1 MHDRSVNGTV
11 TNQRVSVRFCP
22 TLSVKNAQTR
32 KVDMEFKDKVALVTG
47 AGTGN
52 GEAIAERLYAGG
64 ASVVLLSR
72 HLQPVESVCRRIDP
86 EGVRTLA
93 LEADVRDPIAME
105 SAITRT
111 IDRFGKLDLAVNNA
125 GVTGPAGVPVQDVEA
140 EIWREVIDTDLTGV
154 FYSMKYE
161 IPAMLANGA
170 GAIVNM
176 SSANGVVGL
185 AGMAAYTAAKHGV
198 IGLTRSAALELAE
211 SNIRVCAVAP
221 GYVATPRII
230 DSGQE
235 VTDWMASLHPM
246 KRLATREE
254 VADLVAYLLSER
266 AAFMTGSV
274 HSIDGGYT
282 AQ

>member
-1 MHDRSVNGTV
+1 
-11 TNQRVSVRFCP
+11 
-22 TLSVKNAQTR
+22 
-32 KVDMEFKDKVALVTG
+32 MEFKGKVALVTG

-52 GEAIAERLYAGG
+52 GEAIAARLHAGG
-64 ASVVLLSR
+64 ACVALVSR
-72 HLQPVESVCRRIDP
+72 RLEQVESVSRSIDP
-86 EGVRTLA
+86 EGARTVA
-93 LEADVRDPIAME
+93 LEADVRDPKAME
-105 SAITRT
+105 GAVRRT
-111 IDRFGKLDLAVNNA
+111 LERFGKLDLAVNNA
-125 GVTGPAGVPVQDVEA
+125 GITGPAGVPVQDLEA
-140 EIWREVIDTDLTGV
+140 EIWREVIDTDLTGI

-161 IPAMLANGA
+161 IPAMLANGS

-176 SSANGVVGL
+176 SSANGLVGL
-185 AGMAAYTAAKHGV
+185 AGMASYTAAKHGV

-221 GYVATPRII
+221 GYVATPRIM
-230 DSGQE
+230 DSGTE
-235 VTDWMASLHPM
+235 VTDWMAGLHPM

-254 VADLVAYLLSER
+254 VADLVAYLLSDR

>member
-1 MHDRSVNGTV
+1 
-11 TNQRVSVRFCP
+11 
-22 TLSVKNAQTR
+22 
-32 KVDMEFKDKVALVTG
+32 MEFKGKVALVTG

-52 GEAIAERLYAGG
+52 GEAIAARLHAGG
-64 ASVVLLSR
+64 ACVALVSR
-72 HLQPVESVCRRIDP
+72 RLEQVESVSRSIDP
-86 EGVRTLA
+86 EGARTVA
-93 LEADVRDPIAME
+93 LEADVRDPKAME
-105 SAITRT
+105 GAVRRT
-111 IDRFGKLDLAVNNA
+111 LERFAKLDLAVNNA
-125 GVTGPAGVPVQDVEA
+125 GITGPAGVPVQDLEA
-140 EIWREVIDTDLTGV
+140 EIWREVIDTDLTGI

-161 IPAMLANGA
+161 IPAMLANGS

-176 SSANGVVGL
+176 SSANGLVGL
-185 AGMAAYTAAKHGV
+185 AGMASYTAAKHGV

-221 GYVATPRII
+221 GYVATPRIR
-230 DSGQE
+230 DSGKE
-235 VTDWMASLHPM
+235 VTDWMAGLHPM

-254 VADLVAYLLSER
+254 VADLVAYLLSDR

>member
-1 MHDRSVNGTV
+1 
-11 TNQRVSVRFCP
+11 
-22 TLSVKNAQTR
+22 
-32 KVDMEFKDKVALVTG
+32 MEFSGKTALITG

-52 GEAIAERLYAGG
+52 GEAIAERLFAGG
-64 ASVVLLSR
+64 AFVGLVSR
-72 HLQPVESVCRRIDP
+72 RLEPVQSVCRRIDP
-86 EGVRTLA
+86 EGARTLA
-93 LEADVRDPIAME
+93 IEADVRDPHAVEAAVKRIVE
-105 SAITRT
+105 
-111 IDRFGKLDLAVNNA
+111 RFGALDLAVNNA
-125 GVTGPAGVPVQDVEA
+125 GVTGPAGTPVQDIGADV
-140 EIWREVIDTDLTGV
+140 WREVIETDLTGV

-161 IPAMLANGA
+161 IPAMLANGS

-176 SSANGVVGL
+176 SSANGLVGL
-185 AGMAAYTAAKHGV
+185 PGMAAYTAAKHGI

-221 GYVATPRII
+221 GYVATPRIL
-230 DSGQE
+230 DSGKE
-235 VTDWMASLHPM
+235 VTDRMAGVHPM

-254 VADLVAYLLSER
+254 VADLVAYLLSAR

>member
-1 MHDRSVNGTV
+1 
-11 TNQRVSVRFCP
+11 
-22 TLSVKNAQTR
+22 
-32 KVDMEFKDKVALVTG
+32 MEFKGKVALVTG

-52 GEAIAERLYAGG
+52 GEAIAARLHAGG
-64 ASVVLLSR
+64 ACVALVSR
-72 HLQPVESVCRRIDP
+72 RLEQVESVSRSIDP
-86 EGVRTLA
+86 EGARTVA
-93 LEADVRDPIAME
+93 LEADVRDPKAME
-105 SAITRT
+105 GAVRRT
-111 IDRFGKLDLAVNNA
+111 LERFAKLDLAVNNA
-125 GVTGPAGVPVQDVEA
+125 GITGPAGVPVQDLEA
-140 EIWREVIDTDLTGV
+140 EIWREVIDTDLTGI

-161 IPAMLANGA
+161 IPAMLSNGS

-176 SSANGVVGL
+176 SSANGLVGL
-185 AGMAAYTAAKHGV
+185 AGMASYTAAKHGV

-221 GYVATPRII
+221 GYVATPRIM
-230 DSGQE
+230 DSGKE
-235 VTDWMASLHPM
+235 VTDWMAGLHPM

-254 VADLVAYLLSER
+254 VADLVAYLLNDR

>member
-1 MHDRSVNGTV
+1 
-11 TNQRVSVRFCP
+11 
-22 TLSVKNAQTR
+22 
-32 KVDMEFKDKVALVTG
+32 MEFEDKVALVTG
-47 AGTGN
+47 AGAGN

-64 ASVVLLSR
+64 ASVVLVGRRLE
-72 HLQPVESVCRRIDP
+72 PMESVCRRIDP
-86 EGVRTLA
+86 EGGRTLA
-93 LEADVRDPIAME
+93 FEADVRDSTAME
-105 SAITRT
+105 AAVKQTLE
-111 IDRFGKLDLAVNNA
+111 RFGKLDLAVNNA
-125 GVTGPAGVPVQDVEA
+125 GITGPAGAAVQDVEA
-140 EIWREVIDTDLTGV
+140 ESWREVIDTDLNGV
-154 FYSMKYE
+154 FYSMKHE
-161 IPAMLANGA
+161 IPAMLANGS
-170 GAIVNM
+170 GSIVNM

-185 AGMAAYTAAKHGV
+185 PGMAAYTAAKHGV

-221 GYVATPRII
+221 GYVATPRIM
-230 DSGQE
+230 DSGNE
-235 VTDWMASLHPM
+235 VTDWMASVHPM

>member
-1 MHDRSVNGTV
+1 
-11 TNQRVSVRFCP
+11 
-22 TLSVKNAQTR
+22 
-32 KVDMEFKDKVALVTG
+32 MEFKGKVALVTG

-52 GEAIAERLYAGG
+52 GEAIAARLHAGG
-64 ASVVLLSR
+64 ACVALVSR
-72 HLQPVESVCRRIDP
+72 RLEQVESVSRSIDP
-86 EGVRTLA
+86 EGARTVA
-93 LEADVRDPIAME
+93 LEADVRDPKAMDG
-105 SAITRT
+105 AVRRT
-111 IDRFGKLDLAVNNA
+111 LERFGKLDLAVNNA
-125 GVTGPAGVPVQDVEA
+125 GITGPAGVPVQDLEA
-140 EIWREVIDTDLTGV
+140 EIWREVIETDLTGI

-161 IPAMLANGA
+161 IPAMLANGS

-176 SSANGVVGL
+176 SSANGLVGL
-185 AGMAAYTAAKHGV
+185 AGMASYTAAKHGV

-221 GYVATPRII
+221 GYVATPRIM
-230 DSGQE
+230 DSGKE
-235 VTDWMASLHPM
+235 VTDWMAGLHPM

-254 VADLVAYLLSER
+254 VADLVAYLLSDR

>member
-1 MHDRSVNGTV
+1 
-11 TNQRVSVRFCP
+11 
-22 TLSVKNAQTR
+22 
-32 KVDMEFKDKVALVTG
+32 MEFKEKVALVTG
-47 AGTGN
+47 AGAGI

-64 ASVVLLSR
+64 ASVVLVGRRL
-72 HLQPVESVCRRIDP
+72 ESVELICGRIDP
-86 EGVRTLA
+86 KGVRTLA
-93 LEADVRDPIAME
+93 LEADVRDPK
-105 SAITRT
+105 AIEAAVKR
-111 IDRFGKLDLAVNNA
+111 IVKRFGKLDMAVNNA
-125 GVTGPAGVPVQDVEA
+125 GVTGSAGVPVQDVET
-140 EIWREVIDTDLTGV
+140 EIWRDVIATDLTGI
-154 FYSMKYE
+154 FYCMKYE
-161 IPAMLANGA
+161 IPAMLVNGS

-176 SSANGVVGL
+176 SSANGLVGL

-198 IGLTRSAALELAE
+198 IGLTRSAALELAD

-221 GYVATPRII
+221 GYVATPRIM
-230 DSGQE
+230 DSGKE
-235 VTDWMASLHPM
+235 VTDWMASVHPM

>member
-1 MHDRSVNGTV
+1 M
-11 TNQRVSVRFCP
+11 
-22 TLSVKNAQTR
+22 
-32 KVDMEFKDKVALVTG
+32 MEFTGRVALITG

-52 GEAIAERLYAGG
+52 GEAIAKRLFAGG
-64 ASVVLLSR
+64 ASVGLVSR
-72 HLQPVESVCRRIDP
+72 RRDSVQAVGQEIDP
-86 EGVRTLA
+86 DGIRTVA
-93 LEADVRDPIAME
+93 VEADVRNPKAME
-105 SAITRT
+105 AAVRRVVE
-111 IDRFGKLDLAVNNA
+111 RFGKLDLAVNNA
-125 GVTGPAGVPVQDVEA
+125 GITGSAGVPVQDIDQES
-140 EIWREVIDTDLTGV
+140 WHEVIETDLTGV

-161 IPAMLANGA
+161 IPAMLANGS

-221 GYVATPRII
+221 GYVATPRIVEA
-230 DSGQE
+230 GKE
-235 VTDWMASLHPM
+235 TTDWMASVHPM
-246 KRLATREE
+246 KRIATREE

-274 HSIDGGYT
+274 HAIDGGYT

>member
-1 MHDRSVNGTV
+1 
-11 TNQRVSVRFCP
+11 
-22 TLSVKNAQTR
+22 
-32 KVDMEFKDKVALVTG
+32 MEFKEKVAFVTG

-64 ASVVLLSR
+64 ASVVLVSR
-72 HLQPVESVCRRIDP
+72 QLEPVELVCRRIDTK
-86 EGVRTLA
+86 GMRTLA
-93 LEADVRDPIAME
+93 LEANVCDPIAME
-105 SAITRT
+105 SAVKQCIE
-111 IDRFGKLDLAVNNA
+111 RFGKLDLAVNNA
-125 GVTGPAGVPVQDVEA
+125 GITGPAGVSVQDIESD
-140 EIWREVIDTDLTGV
+140 IWREVIDTDLTGI
-154 FYSMKYE
+154 FHSMKYE
-161 IPAMLANGA
+161 IPVMLANGS

-176 SSANGVVGL
+176 SAANGLVGL
-185 AGMAAYTAAKHGV
+185 AGMSAYTAAKHGI

-221 GYVATPRII
+221 GYVATPRIM
-230 DSGQE
+230 DSGKE
-235 VTDWMASLHPM
+235 VTDWIAGVHPM

-254 VADLVAYLLSER
+254 VANLVAYLLSER

>member
-1 MHDRSVNGTV
+1 
-11 TNQRVSVRFCP
+11 
-22 TLSVKNAQTR
+22 
-32 KVDMEFKDKVALVTG
+32 MEFKEKVVFVTG

-52 GEAIAERLYAGG
+52 GEAISERLYAGG
-64 ASVVLLSR
+64 ASVVLVSR
-72 HLQPVESVCRRIDP
+72 SLGPVKSVCRRIDP
-86 EGVRTLA
+86 KGVRTLA

-105 SAITRT
+105 SAVKRT
-111 IDRFGKLDLAVNNA
+111 VERFGKLDLAVNNA
-125 GVTGPAGVPVQDVEA
+125 GVTGSAGVPVQDVEA
-140 EIWREVIDTDLTGV
+140 EMWREVIDTDLTGI

-161 IPAMLANGA
+161 IPAMLANGS

-176 SSANGVVGL
+176 SSANGLVGL

-198 IGLTRSAALELAE
+198 IGLTRSVALELSA

-221 GYVATPRII
+221 GYVATPRIM
-230 DSGQE
+230 DSGKE
-235 VTDWMASLHPM
+235 VTDWMASVHPM

-254 VADLVAYLLSER
+254 VADLVAYLLSDR
-266 AAFMTGSV
+266 AAFITGSV